1 MNNEVFVTKTTL
13 INLMGGSA
21 LKFAMF
27 ISGDTVEGKA
37 FKVLFEN
44 IDQIDLNCDLVKNQL
59 LPMLGSVGV
68 FYDEDMVRIHNYIQ
82 TALS

>member
-44 IDQIDLNCDLVKNQL
+44 IDQLDLNCELVKHQL
-59 LPMLGSVGV
+59 LPMLGSAGV
-68 FYDEDMVRIHNYIQ
+68 FYQEDIDRINNYIQ
-82 TALS
+82 AALS